1 MFSDREEKILKAM
14 GKSKTTLDEI
24 TEKVFENDEN
34 APLDKKITISN
45 SVIRIMR
52 KTVHYKLP
60 WRIVKER
67 SMGRM
72 YLQRVST
79 KC

>member
-14 GKSKTTLDEI
+14 GKNKTTLDEI

-72 YLQRVST
+72 YLQRVSV

>member
-14 GKSKTTLDEI
+14 GKNKTTLDEI

-60 WRIVKER
+60 
-67 SMGRM
+67 
-72 YLQRVST
+72 
-79 KC
+79 